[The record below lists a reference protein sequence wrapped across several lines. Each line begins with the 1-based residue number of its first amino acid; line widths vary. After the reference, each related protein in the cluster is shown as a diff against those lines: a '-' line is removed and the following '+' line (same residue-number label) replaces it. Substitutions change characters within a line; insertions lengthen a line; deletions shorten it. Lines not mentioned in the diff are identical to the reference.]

1 MAWLSQISENAGM
14 RLAKFALA
22 CLLSLGVSFQG
33 FASVTALEAPCPMTQ
48 AESDSADDP
57 AMQGDMDHDC
67 CNDADTFAKTG
78 KLCKTDL
85 SCQPSTQVPQSIYTL
100 ALLTTTAEP
109 SVPLPDRVI
118 RTPDPNAVWRPP
130 ALI

>member
-1 MAWLSQISENAGM
+1 MGENTAM
-14 RLAKFALA
+14 RLAKVALA
-22 CLLSLGVSFQG
+22 CVLSLGVSFQG

-48 AESDSADDP
+48 AESVSADDP

-67 CNDADTFAKTG
+67 CNDADAFAKTG

-85 SCQPSTQVPQSIYTL
+85 SCQSLSQAPQSVYTL
-100 ALLTTTAEP
+100 VLLATTAEP
-109 SVPLPDRVI
+109 SVPSPDRVI
-118 RTPDPNAVWRPP
+118 RNHDPTPVWRPP